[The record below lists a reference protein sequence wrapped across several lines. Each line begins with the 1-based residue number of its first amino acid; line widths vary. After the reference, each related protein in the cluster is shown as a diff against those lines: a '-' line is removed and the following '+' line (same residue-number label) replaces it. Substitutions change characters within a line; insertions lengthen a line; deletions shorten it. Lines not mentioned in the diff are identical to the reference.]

1 MSTLALDSHTFDP
14 RAAGTLLADF
24 DRLLELVGDRGLA
37 LSPKHALAAPS
48 LEAINQRLA
57 KPVRLGLKRT
67 MQKSYPVIG
76 GLYLLLRASGLGQI
90 DAVAKPPRL
99 VLDPTMTSAW
109 STLNDTERYFA
120 LLKAWWG
127 RGNNA
132 LIGERTRWSGDLT
145 AQVIDFAKQC
155 LTRGCPRIENPDAII
170 SLKYRPGV
178 VNLALLELF
187 GLFEIQVMPPEEG
200 QGWRPNAITLTP
212 WGQTLLGTVLEA
224 RNQARTTEVAALAAA
239 LALDWLFDPIAAF
252 EDWSRSIRPALPEW
266 QQDLEPPEAD
276 FQPGAHQFKVSLGAR
291 CWRRIRCG
299 GETDLAALASTI
311 LTAFDFD
318 EDHLYRFSYQNR
330 YGQRIEIDHAELEG
344 ETDNAVADAVRI
356 GELSLTE
363 GQRIELL
370 FDFGDD
376 WRFEIVAERPK
387 PGPLPPAPLILESH
401 GEAPAQYDAEEWD
414 E

>member
-1 MSTLALDSHTFDP
+1 MSTPALDSHAFDP

-24 DRLLELVGDRGLA
+24 DRLLELIGDRGLA
-37 LSPKHALAAPS
+37 LSPKHAFAASS
-48 LEAINQRLA
+48 LEAINQRLT
-57 KPVRLGLKRT
+57 KPVRLKLKRT

-76 GLYLLLRASGLGQI
+76 GLYLLLRASGLGQV

-99 VLDPTMTSAW
+99 VLDPTMLSAW
-109 STLNDTERYFA
+109 SALNDTERYFA

-132 LIGERTRWSGDLT
+132 LIGEPTRWGGDLT

-155 LTRGCPRIENPDAII
+155 LTRGCPRIEHPDAIV
-170 SLKYRPGV
+170 SLKYRPGL

-187 GLFEIQVMPPEEG
+187 GLFEIHVMPPEEG
-200 QGWRPNAITLTP
+200 QGWRPNAIALTP
-212 WGQTLLGTVLEA
+212 WGQALLGTVVEA
-224 RNQARTTEVAALAAA
+224 RHQAGATEVEALAAA
-239 LALDWLFDPIAAF
+239 LSIDWLFDPIAAF
-252 EDWSRSIRPALPEW
+252 EDWSRSVRPAFPEW
-266 QQDLEPPEAD
+266 RQDLQSPEAD

-311 LTAFDFD
+311 LAAFDFD

-330 YGQRIEIDHAELEG
+330 YGQRIEIDHPDLVG
-344 ETDNAVADAVRI
+344 ETDNAVADEVRI

-363 GQRIELL
+363 GQQIEFL

-376 WRFEIVAERPK
+376 WRFGILVERPEA
-387 PGPLPPAPLILESH
+387 GSVPPAPFILERH
-401 GEAPAQYDAEEWD
+401 GEAPAQYGEEWGD
-414 E
+414 

>member
-1 MSTLALDSHTFDP
+1 MSTRSLDSHTFDP
-14 RAAGTLLADF
+14 RATGTLLADF
-24 DRLLELVGDRGLA
+24 DRLLELIGDRGLA
-37 LSPKHALAAPS
+37 LSPKHAFAAPS

-99 VLDPTMTSAW
+99 VLDPKMTSAW
-109 STLNDTERYFA
+109 SALNDTERYFA

-132 LIGERTRWSGDLT
+132 LIGERTSWGGDMT
-145 AQVIDFAKQC
+145 TQVIDFAKQC
-155 LTRGCPRIENPDAII
+155 LTRGCPRIEHPDA
-170 SLKYRPGV
+170 LLGLRNRPGV
-178 VNLALLELF
+178 VNLALLDLF

-200 QGWRPNAITLTP
+200 QGWRPDAIALTP
-212 WGQTLLGTVLEA
+212 WGQALLGTLVEA
-224 RNQARTTEVAALAAA
+224 RHQAGATEVEALAAA
-239 LALDWLFDPIAAF
+239 LSVDWLFDPIAAF
-252 EDWSRSIRPALPEW
+252 EDWSRSVRPAFPEW
-266 QQDLEPPEAD
+266 RQDLQSPEAD

-299 GETDLAALASTI
+299 GETSLAALASTI
-311 LTAFDFD
+311 LAAFDFD

-330 YGQRIEIDHAELEG
+330 YGQRIEVDHSDLVEEA
-344 ETDNAVADAVRI
+344 DNAVADEVRI

-363 GQRIELL
+363 GQRIEFL
-370 FDFGDD
+370 FDFGGA
-376 WRFEIVAERPK
+376 WTFEIVAERPEA
-387 PGPLPPAPLILESH
+387 GFLPPAPLILEGH
-401 GEAPAQYDAEEWD
+401 GEAPAQYGEEWD
-414 E
+414 D

>member
-1 MSTLALDSHTFDP
+1 MSTLSLDSHTFDP
-14 RAAGTLLADF
+14 RATGTLLADF
-24 DRLLELVGDRGLA
+24 DRLLELIGDRGLA
-37 LSPKHALAAPS
+37 LSPKHAFAAPS
-48 LEAINQRLA
+48 LEAINQRLT
-57 KPVRLGLKRT
+57 KPVRLGLKRA

-99 VLDPTMTSAW
+99 VLDPKMMSAW
-109 STLNDTERYFA
+109 SALNDTERYFA

-132 LIGERTRWSGDLT
+132 LIGERTSWGGDMT
-145 AQVIDFAKQC
+145 TQVIDFAKQC
-155 LTRGCPRIENPDAII
+155 LTRGCPRIEHQDA
-170 SLKYRPGV
+170 LVGLRYRPGV

-200 QGWRPNAITLTP
+200 QGWRPSAITLTP
-212 WGQTLLGTVLEA
+212 WGQALLSTVLDA
-224 RNQARTTEVAALAAA
+224 RNPARTPETAALAAA

-252 EDWSRSIRPALPEW
+252 EDWSHSIRPALPEW
-266 QQDLEPPEAD
+266 QQDLVSPEAD

-291 CWRRIRCG
+291 CWRRVRCG
-299 GETDLAALASTI
+299 GETDLAELASTI
-311 LTAFDFD
+311 LIAFDFD

-330 YGQRIEIDHAELEG
+330 YGQTVEIDHSDLVE

-363 GQRIELL
+363 GQRIEFL

-376 WRFEIVAERPK
+376 WRFEIVAERPE
-387 PGPLPPAPLILESH
+387 PGPAPLTPLILESH
-401 GEAPAQYDAEEWD
+401 GEAPAQYGDDWD
-414 E
+414 D

>member
-1 MSTLALDSHTFDP
+1 MSTLSLDSHTFDP

-24 DRLLELVGDRGLA
+24 DRLLELIGDRGLA
-37 LSPKHALAAPS
+37 LSPKHAFASTS
-48 LEAINQRLA
+48 LEAINQGLA

-99 VLDPTMTSAW
+99 VLDPAMLNAW
-109 STLNDTERYFA
+109 SALNDTERYFA

-132 LIGERTRWSGDLT
+132 MIGERISWSGDLA

-155 LTRGCPRIENPDAII
+155 LTRGCPHIEHPDAII
-170 SLKYRPGV
+170 SLKYRPGL
-178 VNLALLELF
+178 VNLALFELF

-200 QGWRPNAITLTP
+200 QGWRPGAITLLP
-212 WGQTLLGTVLEA
+212 WGRTLLSSVLDA
-224 RNQARTTEVAALAAA
+224 RHQASTTEVAALAAE
-239 LALDWLFDPIAAF
+239 LSLDWVFDPSAAF

-266 QQDLEPPEAD
+266 RHDLESPEAD
-276 FQPGAHQFKVSLGAR
+276 FQPGAHQFKVSLGAP

-318 EDHLYRFSYQNR
+318 EDHLYRFSYQDR
-330 YGQRIEIDHAELEG
+330 YGQTVEIDHADLEG
-344 ETDNAVADAVRI
+344 ETDNAVADEVRI

-363 GQRIELL
+363 GQRIEFL
-370 FDFGDD
+370 FDFGDA
-376 WRFEIVAERPK
+376 WTFEIVAERPEA
-387 PGPLPPAPLILESH
+387 GFLPPAPLILESH
-401 GEAPAQYDAEEWD
+401 GEAPAQYGEEWD

>member
-1 MSTLALDSHTFDP
+1 MSTLGLDSHAFDP
-14 RAAGTLLADF
+14 RAAGTVLADF
-24 DRLLELVGDRGLA
+24 DRLLELIGDRGLV
-37 LSPKHALAAPS
+37 LSPKHAFASPS
-48 LEAINQRLA
+48 LEAINRRLT

-76 GLYLLLRASGLGQI
+76 GLYLLLRASGLSQI

-99 VLDPTMTSAW
+99 VLDPKMLSAW
-109 STLNDTERYFA
+109 SALNDTERYFA

-132 LIGERTRWSGDLT
+132 MIGEPTRWSGDLT

-155 LTRGCPRIENPDAII
+155 LTRDCPRIEHPDAII
-170 SLKYRPGV
+170 SLKYRPGF

-200 QGWRPNAITLTP
+200 QGWRPSAIALTP
-212 WGQTLLGTVLEA
+212 WGQTLLSTVLNA
-224 RNQARTTEVAALAAA
+224 RNQARTTEAAALEAA

-252 EDWSRSIRPALPEW
+252 EDWSRSVRPALPEW
-266 QQDLEPPEAD
+266 QKDLEAPEAD

-299 GETDLAALASTI
+299 GDTDLATLASTI
-311 LTAFDFD
+311 LKAFDFG

-330 YGQRIEIDHAELEG
+330 YGQTVEIDHSDLVE
-344 ETDNAVADAVRI
+344 ETDNAVADEVRI

-363 GQRIELL
+363 GQQIEFL

-376 WRFEIVAERPK
+376 WRFGILVERPDA
-387 PGPLPPAPLILESH
+387 GPLPPVPLILESQ
-401 GEAPAQYDAEEWD
+401 GEAPAQYGEEWD
-414 E
+414 D